1 MALGT
6 SSGIQVLLEE
16 VVRFLSQL
24 ASIHRIANYTS
35 SISAL
40 QIGLDHE
47 RAENGEERHARGA
60 GGDSSG

>member
-1 MALGT
+1 M
-6 SSGIQVLLEE
+6 
-16 VVRFLSQL
+16 VRFLSQL